1 MNGQNLSLA
10 LDSVVSLDMAFSTR
24 GDRCYDPVAKRLRV
38 SRHVTFW
45 EHKSFSSMSTFHVSS
60 QNSLRLF
67 TNDLI
72 SFFPDK
78 MFSNAG
84 PINSSGD
91 LPLAP
96 SYFFSGLA
104 LSLLFSLGFRLG
116 PCRHT
121 SMFVYHEQAKGTF
134 NLCRRLHWEFSKS
147 HASYSPLV
155 ALFTIVGRELQIFV
169 IQPPRPLKAFACALL
184 AERTLYRQHE

>member
-1 MNGQNLSLA
+1 MNGQNWSLA

-72 SFFPDK
+72 GFFPEK

-104 LSLLFSLGFRLG
+104 LSLL
-116 PCRHT
+116 
-121 SMFVYHEQAKGTF
+121 
-134 NLCRRLHWEFSKS
+134 
-147 HASYSPLV
+147 
-155 ALFTIVGRELQIFV
+155 
-169 IQPPRPLKAFACALL
+169 
-184 AERTLYRQHE
+184 